1 MSGQEVMVM
10 VPILVILTIVAFLLV
25 QFAIA
30 WKKRKA
36 EAMEKAVTSATT
48 LNTAPAY
55 RMPEGLFYH
64 GGHTWAHLTPA
75 GDALVGIDDFAQGV
89 IGKIDRIELPKP
101 GTMVLQGETAFT
113 VVQNRKRI
121 DFVSPLGGMVDSV
134 NEKVNSEIERLK
146 EDPYGCGWLF
156 AIRPGDI
163 AHDLRKM
170 RIARDAAAW
179 LERET
184 ARFTEFITLHMS
196 APQEV
201 GVTMRDGGVCV
212 NGIVEG
218 IDGELLHLLV
228 RKFFR

>member
-1 MSGQEVMVM
+1 M
-10 VPILVILTIVAFLLV
+10 VPILVILTIAAFLLV
-25 QFAIA
+25 ELALV
-30 WKKRKA
+30 WKKRKE
-36 EAMEKAVTSATT
+36 EAMAKAVSAASSR
-48 LNTAPAY
+48 NTAPAY

-75 GDALVGIDDFAQGV
+75 GEALVGLDDFAQGI
-89 IGKIDRIELPKP
+89 IGTIDRIELPEP
-101 GTMVLQGETAFT
+101 GTTVRQGEKAFT
-113 VVQNRKRI
+113 VIQNRKRI
-121 DFVSPLGGMVDSV
+121 DFVSPIGGTVDSV
-134 NEKVNSEIERLK
+134 NDRVNAEIDRLK
-146 EDPYGCGWLF
+146 EDPYGRGWLF

-163 AHDLRKM
+163 GHDLRNM

-179 LERET
+179 LEREI
-184 ARFTEFITLHMS
+184 ARFTEFVTLHM
-196 APQEV
+196 ATPQEV

>member
-10 VPILVILTIVAFLLV
+10 VPILVLLTIAAFLLV
-25 QFAIA
+25 ELAIA

-36 EAMEKAVTSATT
+36 AEKNTVTTASN
-48 LNTAPAY
+48 LNLAPAY

-64 GGHTWAHLTPA
+64 GGHTWAYLTPT
-75 GDALVGIDDFAQGV
+75 GDALVGLDDFAQGV
-89 IGKIDRIELPKP
+89 IGKIDRIELPEP
-101 GTMVLQGETAFT
+101 GTSVRQGETAFT
-113 VVQNRKRI
+113 VIQDRKRI
-121 DFVSPLGGMVDSV
+121 DFVSPIGGRVDSV
-134 NEKVNSEIERLK
+134 NGRVNSEIERLK
-146 EDPYGCGWLF
+146 EDPYGSSWLF

-163 AHDLRKM
+163 ANDLRKM

-184 ARFTEFITLHMS
+184 ARFTEFVTRHM
-196 APQEV
+196 AVPQEV
-201 GVTMRDGGVCV
+201 GITMQDGGVCV

>member
-1 MSGQEVMVM
+1 M
-10 VPILVILTIVAFLLV
+10 VPILVILTIAAFLLV
-25 QFAIA
+25 ELALV

-36 EAMEKAVTSATT
+36 EALEKAAASSRNA
-48 LNTAPAY
+48 APAY

-64 GGHTWAHLTPA
+64 GGHTWAYLTPA
-75 GDALVGIDDFAQGV
+75 GDAVVGLDDFAQGI
-89 IGKIDRIELPKP
+89 IGKIDRIELPEP
-101 GTMVLQGETAFT
+101 GTAVRQGETAFT
-113 VVQNRKRI
+113 VIQNRKRI
-121 DFVSPLGGMVDSV
+121 DFVSPVGGTVDLV
-134 NEKVNSEIERLK
+134 NDQVNAEIERMK
-146 EDPYGCGWLF
+146 EDPYGCGWLL

-163 AHDLRKM
+163 AQDLRKM

-184 ARFTEFITLHMS
+184 ARFTEFVTLHMYT
-196 APQEV
+196 PQEV

-212 NGIVEG
+212 DGIVEG

>member
-1 MSGQEVMVM
+1 M
-10 VPILVILTIVAFLLV
+10 VPILVLLTIAAFLLV
-25 QFAIA
+25 ELAIV

-36 EAMEKAVTSATT
+36 EATEKALSPASL
-48 LNTAPAY
+48 LNAVPAY
-55 RMPEGLFYH
+55 RMPEGYFYH
-64 GGHTWAHLTPA
+64 GGHTWAYLTPS
-75 GDALVGIDDFAQGV
+75 GDALVGLDDFAQGV
-89 IGKIDRIELPKP
+89 IGTIDRIELPEP
-101 GTMVLQGETAFT
+101 GTTVQQGEKAFT
-113 VVQNRKRI
+113 VIQDRKRI
-121 DFVSPLGGMVDSV
+121 DFVSPLGGTVDSV
-134 NEKVNSEIERLK
+134 NERVNSEIERMK
-146 EDPYGCGWLF
+146 KDPYGNGWLF

-179 LERET
+179 LEREI
-184 ARFTEFITLHMS
+184 ARFTEFVTLHMYV
-196 APQEV
+196 PQEV